1 METEMEAKLIN
12 RFSIEAAGNGKGLLG
27 DINGDG
33 RMEVVFVRA
42 DGDID
47 DRYVPHQVTCV
58 TAFDLEGNML
68 WQTGG
73 ISGKPGNFGSD
84 FHSLTINS
92 QGVRPFRDFNRFAK
106 LYASIKV

>member
-68 WQTGG
+68 TGDMPVKQQKY
-73 ISGKPGNFGSD
+73 IAVWADIHADELSENWDIAQNDEQPKKIEP
-84 FHSLTINS
+84 L
-92 QGVRPFRDFNRFAK
+92 R
-106 LYASIKV
+106 

>member
-1 METEMEAKLIN
+1 MEAKLIN

-58 TAFDLEGNML
+58 TAFDLEGDGLCKGRMVRQQFAGIMHRCGFRRML
-68 WQTGG
+68 
-73 ISGKPGNFGSD
+73 
-84 FHSLTINS
+84 
-92 QGVRPFRDFNRFAK
+92 
-106 LYASIKV
+106 